1 MTANS
6 NAHLDSGSFDTGSLR
21 ALAQRAL
28 DAMGVTA
35 RVEDSPTAGADA
47 VAVRSPINGRG
58 LGVVRLDAEY
68 VAQSDLETSISRA
81 VTVFE
86 SWRAEPAPRRGEV
99 VRHLGAQLRRHQE
112 ALADL
117 VQIEVGKIRSEA
129 LGEVQEMIDICD
141 FAVGLSRQL
150 HGLTISSE
158 RPGHRLAETWQ
169 PLGPVGVVSA
179 FNFPVAVWSWNA
191 ALALICGDPVVWKP
205 SEATTLCSLATTVLA
220 RRAAVEAGFSP
231 DVCQVVFGDAEVGRA
246 LVADHRI
253 PVVSATGSTR
263 MGKIVA
269 PIVAERFGRSIL
281 ELGGNNAAI
290 VAPSADLD
298 LVVRGVTFAAAGT
311 AGQRCTTLRRLIV
324 HASRFD
330 EVVDRIARAYGQ
342 LRVGNPLDHDTLVGP
357 LVDAKAG
364 AAMSAAIERAEA
376 DGGRRVVGGERC
388 LAELAPDAAYMRPAL
403 VAMPGQT
410 EIVRTETFAPILYVM
425 PYDNL
430 DQALA
435 IQNGVPQ
442 GLASSIFTTDL
453 REAERFTGPAGSDC
467 GIANVNIG
475 PSGAEIGGAF
485 GGEKETGGGRESGS
499 DAWKA
504 YMRRQTQTI
513 NYSNDLPL
521 AQGVVFE

>member
-1 MTANS
+1 MNPTF
-6 NAHLDSGSFDTGSLR
+6 DSDELR
-21 ALAQRAL
+21 GVARAALATMGL
-28 DAMGVTA
+28 DTPLDG
-35 RVEDSPTAGADA
+35 GGI
-47 VAVRSPINGRG
+47 AVRSPVNGRPIGGFDSG
-58 LGVVRLDAEY
+58 LVVNVDEAIE
-68 VAQSDLETSISRA
+68 RA
-81 VTVFE
+81 TTVFE
-86 SWRAEPAPRRGEV
+86 GWRTTPAPRRGEV
-99 VRHLGAQLRRHQE
+99 VRLLGVELRRHKE

-117 VQIEVGKIRSEA
+117 VQVEVGKIRSEA

-158 RPGHRLAETWQ
+158 RPGHRLSETWQ
-169 PLGPVGVVSA
+169 PIGPVGVISA

-191 ALALICGDPVVWKP
+191 ALALICGDPVIWKP
-205 SEATTLCSLATTVLA
+205 SEATSLCSLATTALV
-220 RRAAVEAGFSP
+220 RRAAATAGEST
-231 DVCQVVFGDAEVGRA
+231 DLCQLVIGDAEAGRRLA
-246 LVADHRI
+246 GDPRV
-253 PVVSATGSTR
+253 PVISATGSTR
-263 MGKIVA
+263 MGRAVA
-269 PIVAERFGRSIL
+269 PVVAERFGRALL

-324 HASRFD
+324 HRSRRD
-330 EVVDRIARAYGQ
+330 EVLERIGRAYGQ
-342 LRVGNPLDHDTLVGP
+342 LRVGNPLDASTLVGP
-357 LVDAKAG
+357 LIDRAAG
-364 AAMSAAIERAEA
+364 AAMTAAIEQAVA
-376 DGGRRVVGGERC
+376 DGGGVVAGGERC
-388 LAELAPDAAYMRPAL
+388 LDDLAPDAAYLRPAI
-403 VAMPGQT
+403 VAMPDQT
-410 EIVRTETFAPILYVM
+410 AIVRTETFAPILYVM
-425 PYDNL
+425 VYD
-430 DQALA
+430 DFEQAVA
-435 IQNGVPQ
+435 IQNDVPQ

-504 YMRRQTQTI
+504 YMRRQTQTV